1 MAQGAFPKPVQLHG
15 VRKAWVESEIDAW
28 VAARI
33 TARNG
38 EAA

>member
-1 MAQGAFPKPVQLHG
+1 MALPKHTLGIPF
-15 VRKAWVESEIDAW
+15 EIDAW